1 MKTIRRFWLVHCC
14 DPPPDG
20 FLFCKSLTCRQRP
33 YRVECTGSLP
43 NSEVKRRRARLVL
56 GWGTAREDLRVLLA
70 FRFSLLSSAGRHQ
83 PNTQRPPG
91 NAQDHPPTTHTHTQ
105 TETRTHTH
113 TLLPTLAQEL
123 RKCASIKTTSLLV
136 LCCNHTV
143 FAQQSQ
149 SYVAAHSS
157 HHRSHF
163 GSRYLTRADAAT
175 QAFFA
180 FLLRAFGKQPSRKN
194 TLLFE
199 FICHKM
205 PLGPLDV
212 ASGHTA
218 SNAPDLFQTPKLSG
232 AGPG

>member
-1 MKTIRRFWLVHCC
+1 MCIHQNDEFLV
-14 DPPPDG
+14 
-20 FLFCKSLTCRQRP
+20 R
-33 YRVECTGSLP
+33 
-43 NSEVKRRRARLVL
+43 
-56 GWGTAREDLRVLLA
+56 
-70 FRFSLLSSAGRHQ
+70 
-83 PNTQRPPG
+83 
-91 NAQDHPPTTHTHTQ
+91 
-105 TETRTHTH
+105 
-113 TLLPTLAQEL
+113 
-123 RKCASIKTTSLLV
+123 
-136 LCCNHTV
+136 CCNHTV

-149 SYVAAHSS
+149 SYVAAHIS

-180 FLLRAFGKQPSRKN
+180 FLLRAFGKQPSMEN

-218 SNAPDLFQTPKLSG
+218 SNAPDLFRTPKLSG